1 MLSIRVGD
9 DLYGLDDS
17 SSAELLRRLEPTRPY
32 EGGEPVAG
40 SVYDKLRFA
49 GDSQEPADLD
59 NTDLALVGIVLEAWA
74 VEVDGDLP
82 ADVLELRYAIS
93 ARLS

>member
-9 DLYGLDDS
+9 DVYGLDDA
-17 SSAELLRRLEPTRPY
+17 SSAELLQRLEPSRPFA
-32 EGGEPVAG
+32 GGEPVAG
-40 SVYDKLRFA
+40 SVHDKLRVA

-59 NTDLALVGIVLEAWA
+59 DTDLTLVGVVLEAWA